1 MTDSLRRF
9 VLDSNVIVSAVFFPK
24 GLPRQAMDW
33 AGRNGKI
40 LASESTFAELSDVL
54 LRPRFERFA
63 SLATREVVLNDFARS
78 VEFVAIRES
87 IVACRDPKDDQYL
100 ALAVNGGAACIVTG
114 DEDLLVLHPF
124 RQMPILSVRG
134 FLEGHGVLGS

>member
-1 MTDSLRRF
+1 MTDSSRRF
-9 VLDSNVIVSAVFFPK
+9 VIDTNIIVSAVFFPQ

-33 AGRNGKI
+33 AGRSGKI
-40 LASESTFAELSDVL
+40 LASETTFAELSAVL
-54 LRPRFERFA
+54 LRPRFERYA
-63 SLATREVVLNDFARS
+63 SLATRETVLSDFAANA
-78 VEFVAIRES
+78 EFVEIREL

-124 RQMPILSVRG
+124 RQIPILTARG
-134 FLEGHGVLGS
+134 FLAQNAGLGG

>member
-9 VLDSNVIVSAVFFPK
+9 VLDTNVIVSAVFFPR
-24 GLPRQAMDW
+24 GLPRRAMNW

-54 LRPRFERFA
+54 LRPRFERF
-63 SLATREVVLNDFARS
+63 SPLVEREAVLRDLVSN
-78 VEFVAIRES
+78 VEFVEIQEP

-100 ALAVNGGAACIVTG
+100 ALAVNACADCIVTG

-124 RQMPILSVRG
+124 RQIPILTVRM
-134 FLEGHGVLGS
+134 FLEEYGGLDA